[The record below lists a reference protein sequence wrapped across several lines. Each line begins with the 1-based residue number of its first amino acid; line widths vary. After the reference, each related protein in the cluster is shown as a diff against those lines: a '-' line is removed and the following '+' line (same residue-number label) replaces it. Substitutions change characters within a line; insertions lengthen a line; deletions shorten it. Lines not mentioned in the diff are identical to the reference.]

1 MSTSLVDVGPG
12 GNCIY
17 CRLPFENNR
26 IGIFLSDGK
35 ICEGCARSLEEY
47 SGKSFEGIVQSLPSE
62 WLLKSSGR
70 IMGPFTLADV
80 EKKLMAS
87 EVVPL
92 DEVSR
97 PFERWKYLRD
107 EVAFAKTIE
116 LVRLR
121 AMSRHEDTGTNTH
134 VEKGQDFTITQ
145 DSAQTASFT
154 DAMDE
159 NLIDVQA
166 RVVPIAPQ
174 KSNGNVSSYGVTSD
188 ATVQAN
194 INQSSRR
201 MWLVPLL
208 AFAIF
213 AMIWVTTRKH
223 GNVRSV
229 SFEEL
234 YRQGVEAQDAA
245 DHMRALKSFKA
256 ALELRPN
263 DADTGLKAA
272 ALMIYFEGQTAE
284 AQRIVNNILDREH
297 SPSVV
302 KEANVVLALAR
313 MQDSEY
319 TSALDKI
326 NESLKLDRNY
336 GPALINKSYLDSKA
350 DKYQEAIDSLNQ
362 IHESAVSNIY
372 AVKNILL
379 ASLLLRQGDAAASA
393 MEFKR
398 SYEVASRYAAS
409 NQEYAQEAKLIGA
422 IAKFKIDKTL
432 ENVESVL
439 DSDPEINVQFIPDIL
454 VFPRI
459 VDWSQLLRWCEE
471 AVRGSPK
478 VAVNTGLLGFCFMR
492 ANRSDE
498 AKKNFTEAMLQD
510 PTNALLAA
518 LFGYFML
525 STGNDDAAKAS
536 LKAGLKENG
545 IRLPTLL
552 RARSCMRS
560 SNWNCARENYELAVR
575 NNPRDLSAIAGLSES
590 YWRLNEFNKA
600 HEWLSRGLAITNRYK
615 PLLWLKKE
623 MNRAAAK

>member
-1 MSTSLVDVGPG
+1 MVDVGPG

-35 ICEGCARSLEEY
+35 ICEGCARALEEY
-47 SGKSFEGIVQSLPSE
+47 SGKTFEGIVQSLPSE

-70 IMGPFTLADV
+70 IMGPFTLDDV

-87 EVVPL
+87 EIVPL

-107 EVAFAKTIE
+107 DAAFAKTIE
-116 LVRLR
+116 LVRQR
-121 AMSRHEDTGTNTH
+121 TMSRHEDTGTNTH

-154 DAMDE
+154 DAIED

-166 RVVPIAPQ
+166 RVVPIEARH
-174 KSNGNVSSYGVTSD
+174 KNDDKVNSYGVTND
-188 ATVQAN
+188 ADVQAN
-194 INQSSRR
+194 INRSSRR
-201 MWLVPLL
+201 MWLIPLL
-208 AFAIF
+208 ALSIF
-213 AMIWVTTRKH
+213 AMIWVTTKKN
-223 GNVRSV
+223 GNVRTA

-245 DHMRALKSFKA
+245 DHMRALKNFKA

-263 DADTGLKAA
+263 DADTGLKSA

-284 AQRIVNNILDREH
+284 AQRIVNNILEREH

-326 NESLKLDRNY
+326 NDSLKLDRAY
-336 GPALINKSYLDSKA
+336 GPALINKAYLDSKA

-393 MEFKR
+393 TEFKR
-398 SYEVASRYAAS
+398 SYEVAWRYAAS

-432 ENVESVL
+432 DGVEGVL

-478 VAVNTGLLGFCFMR
+478 AAVNSGLLGFCLMR
-492 ANRSDE
+492 ANRLDE

-518 LFGYFML
+518 LFGYLML
-525 STGNDDAAKAS
+525 TTGNDDAAKAS

-552 RARSCMRS
+552 RARACMRS

-590 YWRLNEFNKA
+590 YWRLNESSKA
-600 HEWLSRGLAITNRYK
+600 HEWLSRGLVITNRYK

-623 MNRAAAK
+623 MNRAVAK